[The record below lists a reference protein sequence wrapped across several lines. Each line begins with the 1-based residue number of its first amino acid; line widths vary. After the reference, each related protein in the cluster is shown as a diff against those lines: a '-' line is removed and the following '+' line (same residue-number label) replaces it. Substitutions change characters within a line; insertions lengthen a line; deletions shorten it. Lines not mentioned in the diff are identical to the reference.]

1 VIRWLIGAG
10 FLLLFVAFFVLM
22 RAGWKGRGR
31 RQAGITAPTVA
42 PQFLLTESALQA
54 ATAVSDLFYVA
65 TTKAA
70 DRLDRIVVGGLGF
83 RGRAV
88 VSVHTEGVVLDIAGE
103 KAVLI
108 PVGDLRDVGRSTWT
122 IDRVVETDGLIRL
135 GWRLG
140 ELDVDTYLRGDE
152 SHELLAAIRTTLAA
166 PASDTTPAAPATD
179 TPQEKTP

>member
-1 VIRWLIGAG
+1 MIRWLIGAG
-10 FLLLFVAFFVLM
+10 FLLLFVAFFLLM

-31 RQAGITAPTVA
+31 RQAGITAPTLA
-42 PQFLLTESALQA
+42 PQFLLSESALQA

-83 RGRAV
+83 RGRAI
-88 VSVHTEGVVLDIAGE
+88 VSVHSQGVVLDIAGSE
-103 KAVLI
+103 ALLI
-108 PVGDLRDVGRSTWT
+108 AAADLRDVGRSTWT

-140 ELDVDTYLRGDE
+140 DLDVDTYLRSDE
-152 SHELLAAIRTTLAA
+152 PDELLAAIRTMLAA
-166 PASDTTPAAPATD
+166 QATD
-179 TPQEKTP
+179 TTQEKTQ